1 MNRIEYSSY
10 RTKLP
15 EATSLRRDET
25 TESEKVRNLREEYE
39 RTLTDVSEI
48 TPTQAADGN
57 GGLPSILWDVITPT
71 PTFQTTQ
78 EIVSTSILAELAETS
93 LKLSETQKENQK
105 LTEFR
110 DYWLSSQ
117 YDSEALATSDD
128 DAMAFLVE
136 FADKEALPV
145 SAITK
150 LFDRPEQWLSVV
162 RLAQAKFINYLGSYL
177 YKTDRGKQVLD
188 AILERDSTELET

>member
-10 RTKLP
+10 GTKLP

-39 RTLTDVSEI
+39 RTPTDVSEI

-71 PTFQTTQ
+71 PTFQTAQ

-93 LKLSETQKENQK
+93 LKLNETQKENQK

-117 YDSEALATSDD
+117 YDSEALVISDD
-128 DAMAFLVE
+128 DAIAFLVE
-136 FADKEALPV
+136 FADKEALPL
-145 SAITK
+145 STITK

-177 YKTDRGKQVLD
+177 YITDRGKQVLD
-188 AILERDSTELET
+188 AILERDSTELEI